1 MMVDRRR
8 GTAQVVRV
16 SCLAA
21 EHLSTHDDVDEDLEE
36 EEEEDLF

>member
-21 EHLSTHDDVDEDLEE
+21 EHLSTHDDEEDPEE